1 MELIIL
7 SDGMYHLVPVTE
19 QMIDGI
25 SLVNKIL
32 ISCFDMCDIL
42 RLKLTV
48 YSKVL
53 TAYVMNDGSGNF
65 MGCIC
70 K

>member
-7 SDGMYHLVPVTE
+7 NDGMYYLVPVTK
-19 QMIDGI
+19 QMLEGI
-25 SLVNKIL
+25 SLVDKIL
-32 ISCFDMCDIL
+32 ISCFDMCVIL

-48 YSKVL
+48 YYEVL
-53 TAYVMNDGSGNF
+53 TAYVMNNGSGNF